1 MPLFNLFKS
10 KGADPEPTKAS
21 FAQPTGSSGLVV
33 TSELD
38 KALEEC
44 KATVTRIAKDC
55 RAKNRKFRDIEFDL
69 ENDKTG
75 CLNGLTLNSEGYAP
89 SDVRR
94 VNQIFENPQFFV
106 DGANSNDIV
115 QGGLGDCWFL
125 SALATMATAD
135 GLVEKFCVA
144 RDEEIGIYGFIF
156 YKDDHWV
163 PVIIDDLL
171 YTSIPKFEELSVAE
185 KSLYHNDKERYNK
198 TARKGSQTLYFAKS
212 GTDGETWV
220 PLIEKAY
227 AKLHGDYAS
236 LSGGYAAEG
245 VEDLTGG
252 VSSFLQTKDILDVDK
267 FWTEELLKA
276 NHDRVFGC
284 YFYGLDG
291 SRSGD
296 YEAKIFGLI
305 GNHAYSVL
313 RAVEAKGKRFVVV
326 RNPWGKCE
334 WTGPWSDGS
343 KEWNADSLDILPLL
357 GHVFGD
363 DGEFVMEYSDFLD
376 CWDQI
381 DRTLLFDS
389 NWITSSQ
396 WLRVSSRPLPSAWT
410 FGDVCFTITLPK
422 PSFTIIVLSQL
433 DSRYFNDISGR
444 SSWSFD
450 FLLFKRGQTEPV
462 AMSAQPRFY
471 SRSVN
476 LELTL
481 EASDYV
487 VHVRLDR
494 NIIREK
500 NYFENSV
507 EGWNQRKLSRVLT
520 TRAQSQSIASN
531 FKAEAQAKNLVI
543 PVEALAG
550 LNFAD
555 MEKKAIEKAEAQK
568 KEAEAAA
575 LLAKPPPPV
584 ITTTT
589 TTTTI
594 VTTTSADGT
603 KSVTTSDVINEKPT
617 ADIAAAVVSEEKKD
631 ALAPPAEVLAIVT
644 APVKTEESKPAEASP
659 VPAVTPAAEVKP
671 EEPEVAEDDT
681 VFLGLRVYT
690 DKAAGAATIGGQLR
704 HEMEAAFAKLNVNVK
719 AK

>member
-1 MPLFNLFKS
+1 MRLFNLLKAKF
-10 KGADPEPTKAS
+10 ADPEPNKAS

-33 TSELD
+33 TTELD

-44 KATVTRIAKDC
+44 KATVSRIAKEC

-69 ENDKTG
+69 ENDRES
-75 CLNGLTLNSEGYAP
+75 CLNGLSATPGQYAP
-89 SDVRR
+89 SDVLRAT
-94 VNQIFENPQFFV
+94 QIFNNAQFFI
-106 DGANSNDIV
+106 DGASSNDIA
-115 QGGLGDCWFL
+115 QGALGDCWFL
-125 SALATMATAD
+125 SALATLASAN

-144 RDEEIGIYGFIF
+144 RDEQVGIYGFIF

-163 PVIIDDLL
+163 HVIIDDLL
-171 YTSIPKFEELSVAE
+171 YTSIPKFEELNGAE
-185 KSLYHNDKERYNK
+185 KSLYHNDKELYNK
-198 TARKGSQTLYFAKS
+198 SARKGSHTLYFARS

-236 LSGGYAAEG
+236 LSGGYACEA

-252 VSSFLQTKDILDVDK
+252 VSSYIQTKDILDIDK
-267 FWTEELLKA
+267 FWSEELLNA
-276 NHDRVFGC
+276 NKDRLFGC
-284 YFYGLDG
+284 SFQGLDG

-296 YEAKIFGLI
+296 NQAKIFGLI

-326 RNPWGKCE
+326 RNPWGKSE

-343 KEWNADSLDILPLL
+343 KEWSAESLEILPLL

-396 WLRVSSRPLPSAWT
+396 WLRVTSRPLPSAWT
-410 FGDVCFTITLPK
+410 FGDVCFTITIPK
-422 PSFTIIVLSQL
+422 ASFTIIVLSQL
-433 DSRYFNDISGR
+433 DSRFFTDISGR
-444 SSWSFD
+444 SYWSFD
-450 FLLFKRGQTEPV
+450 FLLFQRGQTEPL
-462 AMSAQPRFY
+462 AMSSQPRFY

-476 LELTL
+476 LELEL
-481 EASDYV
+481 EAGDYV

-494 NIIREK
+494 NIQREK
-500 NYFENSV
+500 NSV
-507 EGWNQRKLSRVLT
+507 DGWNQRKLSRVLT
-520 TRAQSQSIASN
+520 ARAQSQSIASSMSPRS
-531 FKAEAQAKNLVI
+531 QAKNLVI

-575 LLAKPPPPV
+575 LRANPPPPV
-584 ITTTT
+584 VKTTTT
-589 TTTTI
+589 TTTT
-594 VTTTSADGT
+594 VTTISGDGT
-603 KSVTTSDVINEKPT
+603 KTVTTSDVTNEKP
-617 ADIAAAVVSEEKKD
+617 AVAAPTPAVAEEKEES
-631 ALAPPAEVLAIVT
+631 APPVVVAAE
-644 APVKTEESKPAEASP
+644 PVKTDEAKPAVVAE
-659 VPAVTPAAEVKP
+659 VTPADSAP
-671 EEPEVAEDDT
+671 APAPAPS
-681 VFLGLRVYT
+681 LRRLCPPSPRR
-690 DKAAGAATIGGQLR
+690 KRKKKNRRCPRTIRCSWVCVCIPTNRVERRPSGGS
-704 HEMEAAFAKLNVNVK
+704 
-719 AK
+719 